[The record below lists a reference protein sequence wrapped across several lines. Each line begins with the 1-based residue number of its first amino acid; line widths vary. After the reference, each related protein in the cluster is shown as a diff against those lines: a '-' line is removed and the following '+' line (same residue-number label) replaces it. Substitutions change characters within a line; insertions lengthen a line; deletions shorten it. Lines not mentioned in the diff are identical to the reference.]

1 MLTNPDSS
9 KMLNKK
15 QYKEKG
21 KTLGRNRWKYKTL
34 KYIQKETL
42 EKH

>member
-1 MLTNPDSS
+1 MDQKGLIGSNR
-9 KMLNKK
+9 KK
-15 QYKEKG
+15 RETLEKLDEN
-21 KTLGRNRWKYKTL
+21 TKTL